1 MVSATGEMIDDD
13 PSHQGS
19 LGMTENRS
27 SEVLIAVDIS
37 TTNSSRSESLQI
49 SSSENYICND
59 EVNILQKST
68 TRTKPK
74 PKKKSCLRC
83 YVSSLAH
90 TLLCVFVVFFLLIF
104 FWEINSLFL
113 DMEARRPDRISH
125 MRDQL
130 INDLREHLFLVIAS
144 VGFLASICI
153 CVKSCQ

>member
-113 DMEARRPDRISH
+113 DMEARRPDRMGGCFQTKPKENVFAKSERQRCHRRPAPSH
-125 MRDQL
+125 TC
-130 INDLREHLFLVIAS
+130 ATS
-144 VGFLASICI
+144 
-153 CVKSCQ
+153 